1 MAAFDVEAA
10 FLEGKADRQMF
21 ARLPKDIDPN
31 ESRVEIVGN
40 WYGLKQ
46 GPRIWNDQLNDILLK
61 IGFIRCSA
69 HPCLYTRLR
78 EGVFIVLGV
87 HVDDG
92 LMGCSHEK
100 EFDIFIEEFKLHVRN
115 ATISRDLLK
124 FTGITIDYNQ
134 EERWIRL
141 SHGIYI
147 TQRLS
152 EFINSSVQVPVSPYI
167 NLRTAQPVEG
177 ATSLLP
183 DTGTF
188 RFIADRARP
197 DILTAVGEISTGG
210 AKDPS
215 YEHQDTSVQI
225 KHYLNNTKDLYVQLG
240 GLGKLILFG
249 YSDASYVTEGNAKS
263 RLGGCLFWNLHS
275 GAIFSFSRNDTTRN
289 ITNEYMSSVSHSST
303 ESEIK
308 ALDVLITELLHII
321 DVATFI
327 AGEQERPVKLF
338 CDNRSAKMVFDTLK
352 TNHRVKHINMRI
364 QAIREHILS
373 GLIAIHFVP
382 TEENVADL
390 LTKPLAPLKFK
401 KFRKVLMQ
409 GHDGIAPDWDY
420 QHGDAHLALT
430 ALSLLE
436 V

>member
-1 MAAFDVEAA
+1 MVAFDVEAA

-21 ARLPKDIDPN
+21 ARLPKDMDPN
-31 ESRVEIVGN
+31 ETRVEIVGN

-46 GPRIWNDQLNDILLK
+46 GPRIWNEQLNEILLK
-61 IGFIRCSA
+61 IGFIRCKA

-92 LMGCSHEK
+92 LMGCSHFAELQV
-100 EFDIFIEEFKLHVRN
+100 FLEEFKMHVRN
-115 ATISRDLLK
+115 ASISHELLK
-124 FTGITIDYNQ
+124 FTGISIDYNR
-134 EERWIRL
+134 EEHWIRL
-141 SHGIYI
+141 SHSIYI

-152 EFINSSVQVPVSPYI
+152 EYDDKFTKIPMSPYV
-167 NLRTAQPVEG
+167 NLRTAIPVEG
-177 ATSLLP
+177 AASLLS

-210 AKDPS
+210 AKNPS
-215 YEHQDTSVQI
+215 EEHQDTSLLV
-225 KHYLNNTKDLYVQLG
+225 KRYLNATKDLYVQLG

-263 RLGGCLFWNLHS
+263 RLGGCLFWNLES

-289 ITNEYMSSVSHSST
+289 VISELISTISHSST

-308 ALDVLITELLHII
+308 ALDILIMELLHIL
-321 DVATFI
+321 DLSRFI
-327 AGEQERPVKLF
+327 AGEQVLPVRLF
-338 CDNRSAKMVFDTLK
+338 CDNRSAKLIFDTLK

-364 QAIREHILS
+364 QFIREQILAGICS
-373 GLIAIHFVP
+373 IHFVP
-382 TEENVADL
+382 TDENVADV
-390 LTKPLAPLKFK
+390 LTKPLAAPKFI
-401 KFRKVLMQ
+401 KFRNILML
-409 GHDGIAPDWDY
+409 GHGGQVPSWDVTSE
-420 QHGDAHLALT
+420 QSHFALT
-430 ALSLLE
+430 ASSI
-436 V
+436 